1 MKHYYL
7 HNSDGAI
14 LVSGICLDEDLPLQ
28 SRDGLVLCEGLARP
42 ETHYVNN
49 GVLMEYTP
57 EQAQAKQQTPFY
69 LRWSNAEMRAIDDRP
84 IEVLRDNK
92 WQTIKSARQAEIYSP
107 ITTPYGVFDADA
119 TSQKNITDAI
129 MLLQTLAG
137 LGQPSSVNFV
147 RFDNTPI
154 ELDVSQMVNIGLLL
168 GQRTQAAITKSTTL
182 RQQIAAASSAEQ
194 LEAISWN

>member
-1 MKHYYL
+1 MKNFILYDF
-7 HNSDGAI
+7 DGEI
-14 LVSGICLDEDLPLQ
+14 LASGVCLDSDIDSQ
-28 SRDGLVLCEGLARP
+28 STESLSVMEAIGRK

-57 EQAQAKQQTPFY
+57 EQAQAKQQMQFY
-69 LRWSNAEMRAIDDRP
+69 MRWSNAEMRAIDERP

-92 WQTIKSARQAEIYSP
+92 WQAIKTARQAEIYSP

-129 MLLQTLAG
+129 MMLQTLAG
-137 LGQPSSVNFV
+137 LGQPSTVSFV
-147 RFDNTPI
+147 RFDNTAI

-168 GQRTQAAITKSTTL
+168 GQRTQAAITKSTAL
-182 RQQIAAASSAEQ
+182 RPQIAAASSAEE
-194 LEAISWN
+194 LEVIKWD

>member
-1 MKHYYL
+1 MKNYFLYD
-7 HNSDGAI
+7 SDGHI
-14 LVSGICLDEDLPLQ
+14 RIFGSCLDEDFPLQ

-42 ETHYVNN
+42 EAHYVNN
-49 GVLMEYTP
+49 GVLTEYTP
-57 EQAQAKQQTPFY
+57 EQAQAKQQMPFY
-69 LRWSNAEMRAIDDRP
+69 LRWSNAEMRAIDERP
-84 IEVLRDNK
+84 LESLRDNK

-129 MLLQTLAG
+129 MMLQTLAG
-137 LGQPSSVNFV
+137 LGQPSTVNFV
-147 RFDNTPI
+147 RFDNTAT